1 MINFLRSW
9 ILNIVS
15 VVIFITIVE
24 LILPNS
30 SMKKYIKM
38 IVGLLVMLVIIN
50 PILDLMHGKVKLEED
65 VFRTS
70 SAIHKQ
76 ELVLNL
82 NHFKG
87 TQQKQIISV
96 YKDNIE
102 KYIKDQ
108 IEFNNKI
115 RVLSIDSSIEEN
127 VDSKEFGNIKEL
139 AIVLSNSE
147 NNLSKKGIQPV
158 SNVVININENREND
172 KIEKN
177 ENILKEIKEHISKYY
192 SLDKDKININIQKTE
207 K

>member
-65 VFRTS
+65 IFRTS

-96 YKDNIE
+96 YKGNIE

-127 VDSKEFGNIKEL
+127 VESKEFGNIKEL

-172 KIEKN
+172 NIEKN
-177 ENILKEIKEHISKYY
+177 ENILKAIKEHISKYY